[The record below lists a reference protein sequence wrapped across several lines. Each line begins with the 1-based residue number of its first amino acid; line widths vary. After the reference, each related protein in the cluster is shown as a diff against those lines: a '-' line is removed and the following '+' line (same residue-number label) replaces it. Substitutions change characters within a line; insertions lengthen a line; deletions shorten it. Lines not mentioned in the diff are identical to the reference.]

1 MAEHYKDSDVSMFD
15 VADLACHPLNIKLY
29 AEHVDDDFKES
40 IKKSGVLV
48 PLVVCR
54 VDDKLTIVS
63 GRRRWMCAKMLG
75 IKEVPARF
83 WECSDPLDL
92 QERIIMD
99 NIRNVTTASERAR
112 EFAELLRIEK
122 ERASQRIAA
131 GSASQSEGKA
141 VDIAA
146 SKVGITPYRAKKD
159 LAVVQAAD
167 EIAESGD
174 VEKAAEI
181 IDTLDKKGSVAA
193 AKVIESAKPKTA
205 APVPPAPKPA
215 YPESELIDK
224 CIGIMKQAID
234 KSAKQRDELVNAFD
248 RKKNEQQAF
257 ANRFKKF
264 ERLGQEVADEIDV
277 VANKISIIQEAWNS
291 YVKLEESE

>member
-1 MAEHYKDSDVSMFD
+1 MAYKDSDVSMVD

-29 AEHVDDDFKES
+29 AEHVDDDFKGS
-40 IKKSGVLV
+40 IEKNGVLV
-48 PLVVCR
+48 PLVVCKI
-54 VDDKLTIVS
+54 DDKIVIVS

-83 WECSDPLDL
+83 WDCADQLDL

-99 NIRNVTTASERAR
+99 NIRNITTASERAR
-112 EFAELLRIEK
+112 EFAELLRIEQ
-122 ERASQRIAA
+122 ERAAQRMTTT
-131 GSASQSEGKA
+131 GTPSEGRSL
-141 VDIAA
+141 DIAA
-146 SKVGITPYRAKKD
+146 SKVGLSAYKAQKD
-159 LAVVQAAD
+159 LAVVEAAD
-167 EIAESGD
+167 EFAELGD

-181 IDTLDKKGSVAA
+181 IEALDKKGSVAA
-193 AKVIESAKPKTA
+193 EKIVKSAKA
-205 APVPPAPKPA
+205 GPPIPKPVKQK

-224 CIGIMKQAID
+224 CVGIMKQSID
-234 KSAKQRDELVNAFD
+234 KASKQRDEMVNAFD
-248 RKKNEQQAF
+248 RKKNEQQGF

-291 YVKLEESE
+291 YVKLEENE

>member
-1 MAEHYKDSDVSMFD
+1 MAYKDSDVSMFD
-15 VADLACHPLNIKLY
+15 VADLICHPLNIKLY

-83 WECSDPLDL
+83 WECNDPLDL

-146 SKVGITPYRAKKD
+146 SKVGITPYKAKKD

-181 IDTLDKKGSVAA
+181 IDALDKKGSVAA
-193 AKVIESAKPKTA
+193 SKVIESVKPKTA
-205 APVPPAPKPA
+205 APPMTKVSH
-215 YPESELIDK
+215 PESELIDK
-224 CIGIMKQAID
+224 CIGIIRQSID
-234 KSAKQRDELVNAFD
+234 KASKQRDVLVNSFD
-248 RKKNEQQAF
+248 NKKNSQQSF

-264 ERLGQEVADEIDV
+264 ERLGQELADDIDV
-277 VANKISIIQEAWNS
+277 VENKIGIIQEAWNS
-291 YVKLEESE
+291 YVKLEES